1 MKKLSRSFL
10 AVTLAIASAMGGAQA
25 QTPGVTATEI
35 KFGQTIPYS
44 GPASAFAGNGMV
56 QQAYFKML
64 NDAGGING
72 RKLNLISLDDAYSPP
87 KTLELTRKMIE
98 QDDAAF
104 IFATL
109 GTTPNRAIAKY
120 LNDRKIPQLLIG
132 TTASGFADPKTQ
144 PWTLGV
150 MPIGELEAAIYARFI
165 MKTKPDA
172 KVGVLY
178 SNDDF
183 GKTYLNAFK
192 TALGDKAKDVVVS
205 EQSYELTDAS
215 IDSQVIAL
223 KAKGV
228 DVFLNTAH
236 PKFVTQAIAK
246 VNDLGWK
253 PMQIIVNT
261 ASSIGLTLQ
270 PAGLEKSIGTISA
283 QYLKDPADPQWAEDP
298 AMKKW
303 LEFMKKYDP
312 KGNTKNYM
320 LVLATTQAQMLEHI
334 LKSAGK
340 DLSRENIMKQ
350 ALSIRDL
357 QMPLLLPGVKINTS
371 ATDMQPIKQMQMMRF
386 DGTKWVLFGDIL
398 SK

>member
-1 MKKLSRSFL
+1 MKRTLKTLC
-10 AVTLAIASAMGGAQA
+10 AATLALTGIAGVAQA
-25 QTPGVTATEI
+25 QTPGVTPTEI
-35 KFGQTIPYS
+35 KFGQTLPYS
-44 GPASAFAGNGMV
+44 GPASAFGGNGLV

-87 KTLELTRKMIE
+87 KTLELTRKMVE
-98 QDDAAF
+98 QDDVAF

-120 LNDRKIPQLLIG
+120 LNGRKVPHVLIG
-132 TTASGFADPKTQ
+132 TTAAGFADPTGL

-150 MPIGELEAAIYARFI
+150 MPTGELEANIYAKYI
-165 MKTKPDA
+165 LQTKPNA
-172 KVGVLY
+172 KIGVLY
-178 SNDDF
+178 ANDDV

-192 TALGDKAKDVVVS
+192 TGLGEKAKDLIVA

-215 IDSQVIAL
+215 VDSQVIAL

-236 PKFVTQAIAK
+236 PKFVTQSIRK
-246 VNDLGWK
+246 VHDLGWK
-253 PMQIIVNT
+253 PLQIVVNT
-261 ASSIGLTLQ
+261 SSSIGLALQ
-270 PAGLEKSIGTISA
+270 PAGLEKAVGLISS
-283 QYLKDPADPQWAEDP
+283 QYLKDPADPQWANDE

-303 LEFMKKYDP
+303 LEFMGKYNP
-312 KGNTKNYM
+312 QGNTKDYM
-320 LVLATTQAQMLEHI
+320 LVLATTQAQILEHI
-334 LKSAGK
+334 LKNAGN
-340 DLSRENIMKQ
+340 DLSRENIMSK
-350 ALSIRDL
+350 ALSIKDL

-371 ATDMQPIKQMQMMRF
+371 TTDYQPVKQMQMMRF
-386 DGTKWVLFGDIL
+386 DGTKWQLFGDVI

>member
-25 QTPGVTATEI
+25 QLPGVTATEI

-109 GTTPNRAIAKY
+109 GTTPNRAIAKN

-178 SNDDF
+178 SNDDV

-236 PKFVTQAIAK
+236 PKFVTQAISK

-350 ALSIRDL
+350 ALSIKDL

>member
-1 MKKLSRSFL
+1 MKQLSRNFL

-132 TTASGFADPKTQ
+132 TTASGFAEPKTQ

-178 SNDDF
+178 SNDDV
-183 GKTYLNAFK
+183 GKTYLSAFK
-192 TALGDKAKDVVVS
+192 TSLGDKAKDMVVS

-246 VNDLGWK
+246 VHDLGWK

-283 QYLKDPADPQWAEDP
+283 QYLKDPADPQWADDP

-320 LVLATTQAQMLEHI
+320 LVLATTQAQILEHI

-350 ALSIRDL
+350 ALSLKDL

-386 DGTKWVLFGDIL
+386 DGTKWVLFGEIL

>member
-178 SNDDF
+178 SNDDV